1 MRRLALF
8 SLVYIGFCSAFLPP
22 PPSHGAIHR
31 GWDGAPLNRARVATS
46 AEALSSLTVPELKAR
61 CREQGL
67 LVGGKKADLIAR
79 LSEANSLVAKA
90 GGSGSSSP
98 ALVKVHTYTWDP
110 TDTSKAGAAAL
121 SPKRY
126 GV

>member
-1 MRRLALF
+1 
-8 SLVYIGFCSAFLPP
+8 
-22 PPSHGAIHR
+22 
-31 GWDGAPLNRARVATS
+31 VATS

-121 SPKRY
+121 SPESRDALIAAREAARRGKDFATADSALAELRAAGI
-126 GV
+126 GVDDATR